1 MKPDPKSNH
10 YALKSNH
17 YDPKAIMQEM
27 MEAVVALYETPSASG
42 DHMSLSAIGE
52 ELELS
57 PQKVKKF
64 LITAGVYDS
73 EIADEVRD
81 LREEGKTVQE
91 IMQIMNL
98 SMTSVNSY
106 LPYTR
111 PVYKTEQ
118 VSEVAE
124 RLQRFRKKQSAISEL
139 KEKLKECGEEEQLEI
154 LWDAL
159 YNLQGMSF
167 ETADGNKFTI
177 RLKSVEYVG
186 DGYSREEETPGTHG
200 KKYVL
205 SDRIYL
211 GSNAGKE
218 TGKEAGKDTD
228 GKDTDGKNTD
238 GKETATE
245 IKYPDTALKYF
256 KEQYAKGYKRTDG
269 TVCSGDVLII
279 QHPAGYAW
287 TKAIPAEEVVK
298 AYRNGRRL
306 YMGTEK
312 MNGSHRVPV
321 DDRGAIESGLTETS
335 LGDTSGEFS
344 SFLYPILGR
353 LGLLEWT
360 TETFEESMER
370 WRKER
375 NEQENYDD
383 DEEEIMMQEEIK
395 SNEEVTAEEKA
406 VADTAEDATEPLT
419 DIDRYHEK
427 MRRAI
432 AGGFENHPEQLADW
446 TEADETMRTI
456 YPMTV
461 LDAIRTAQER
471 KGMVVVLDE
480 GHEKFS
486 QAEKIASAGGMRADG
501 KELRV
506 AVVDCE
512 GENGK
517 KLSTKVFLQ
526 RWVDALCSADPQFNY
541 LTGNSYELEKHLI
554 SQLERNNGRTVTVF
568 LNPQFL
574 CKKRG
579 GKKGGYSAL
588 GEGVTLARM
597 IWDMSSAPMVF
608 CCGTGFKEVLTLED
622 GSASAS
628 FRWRCKGV
636 VQV

>member
-1 MKPDPKSNH
+1 MTNDVTKNK
-10 YALKSNH
+10 KQ
-17 YDPKAIMQEM
+17 YDSKAIMQEM
-27 MEAVVALYETPSASG
+27 MEAVVDLYETPGASG
-42 DHMSLSAIGE
+42 DHMSLNAIGE

-64 LITAGVYDS
+64 LVTAGVYES
-73 EIADEVRD
+73 ETADEIRG
-81 LREEGKTVQE
+81 LKEEGKSVQE
-91 IMQIMNL
+91 IMRITGL

-124 RLQRFRKKQSAISEL
+124 QLQKFRKRQGTIKEL
-139 KEKLKECGEEEQLEI
+139 KERLKECSEDEQLHI

-159 YNLQGMSF
+159 YSLQGMSF

-186 DGYSREEETPGTHG
+186 DGYSVEDATPGTHG

-218 TGKEAGKDTD
+218 TGKET
-228 GKDTDGKNTD
+228 GKNTD

-256 KEQYAKGYKRTDG
+256 KEQYAKGYKRIDG
-269 TVCSGDVLII
+269 TVCSGDVLVI

-298 AYRNGRRL
+298 AYRNGRKL

-312 MNGSHRVPV
+312 MNGNYREVVADLH
-321 DDRGAIESGLTETS
+321 DIG
-335 LGDTSGEFS
+335 GEFAG
-344 SFLYPILGR
+344 FLYPILGR

-370 WRKER
+370 YDRDKEYR
-375 NEQENYDD
+375 EQEHERLEKEGDEMMEAAIKRS
-383 DEEEIMMQEEIK
+383 EEERAARLAAEQPVEETTEEISVIDK
-395 SNEEVTAEEKA
+395 F
-406 VADTAEDATEPLT
+406 EDK
-419 DIDRYHEK
+419 IC
-427 MRRAI
+427 RAI
-432 AGGFENHPEQLADW
+432 AGGFEDRPEQLPNW
-446 TEADETMRTI
+446 TEADEASRTI
-456 YPMTV
+456 FPMTV
-461 LDAIRTAQER
+461 LDAIRTAQAR
-471 KGMVVVLDE
+471 QGMVVVLDE

-486 QAEKIASAGGMRADG
+486 QVEKAAGAGGMSADG
-501 KELRV
+501 KELRI
-506 AVVDCE
+506 AIVDCE

-517 KLSTKVFLQ
+517 RLSTKVFLQ
-526 RWVDALCSADPQFNY
+526 RWVDALCTADPQFNY
-541 LTGNSYELEKHLI
+541 LTGDSYRLEQHLT
-554 SQLERNNGRTVTVF
+554 SELERNSRQFGRTVTVF

-579 GKKGGYSAL
+579 GKKGGYTAL
-588 GEGVTLARM
+588 GEGVTLTRM
-597 IWDMSSAPMVF
+597 IWDMSSAPIVF
-608 CCGTGFKEVLTLED
+608 CCGRGFKEVLTLQD

-628 FRWRCKGV
+628 LRWRCKAV
-636 VQV
+636 VQI

>member
-1 MKPDPKSNH
+1 MKQ
-10 YALKSNH
+10 
-17 YDPKAIMQEM
+17 YDAKAVMQEM
-27 MEAVVALYETPSASG
+27 MDAVVSLYEMPGASG
-42 DHMSLSAIGE
+42 DHMSLNAIGE

-64 LITAGVYDS
+64 LITAGVYES
-73 EIADEVRD
+73 ETADEIKQ
-81 LREEGKTVQE
+81 LREEGKSVQE
-91 IMQIMNL
+91 IMRIMNL

-106 LPYTR
+106 LPYSR

-124 RLQRFRKKQSAISEL
+124 QLQKFRKRQGAITEL
-139 KEKLKECGEEEQLEI
+139 KEKLKKSAEDEQLPV

-159 YNLQGMSF
+159 YSLQGMSF
-167 ETADGNKFTI
+167 ETAEGNKFTI

-186 DGYSREEETPGTHG
+186 DGYSVEDETPGTHG

-211 GSNAGKE
+211 GNNAGKE
-218 TGKEAGKDTD
+218 TNG
-228 GKDTDGKNTD
+228 
-238 GKETATE
+238 E
-245 IKYPDTALKYF
+245 IKYPETALKYF
-256 KEQYAKGYKRTDG
+256 KEPFAKGYKREDG

-298 AYRNGRRL
+298 AYRNGRKL
-306 YMGTEK
+306 YMSDEK
-312 MNGSHRVPV
+312 MNGNYREVV
-321 DDRGAIESGLTETS
+321 ADLRDIG
-335 LGDTSGEFS
+335 GEFAG
-344 SFLYPILGR
+344 FLYPILGR

-370 WRKER
+370 YDRERKDYKQLEK
-375 NEQENYDD
+375 EE
-383 DEEEIMMQEEIK
+383 DEMMQEAIK
-395 SNEEVTAEEKA
+395 RNEEERVAGMEAEQT
-406 VADTAEDATEPLT
+406 VEDRNE
-419 DIDRYHEK
+419 DKYEDK

-432 AGGFENHPEQLADW
+432 AGGFEDHPEQLPDW
-446 TEADETMRTI
+446 TEADETSRTI
-456 YPMTV
+456 FPMTV

-471 KGMVVVLDE
+471 RGMVVVLDE

-486 QAEKIASAGGMRADG
+486 QVEKAAEAGGMSADG
-501 KELRV
+501 KELRI
-506 AVVDCE
+506 AIVDCE
-512 GENGK
+512 GESGK

-526 RWVDALCSADPQFNY
+526 RWVDALCAADPQFNY
-541 LTGNSYELEKHLI
+541 LTGNGYELEKHLI

-579 GKKGGYSAL
+579 GKRGGYTAL
-588 GEGVTLARM
+588 GEGVTMVRM
-597 IWDMSSAPMVF
+597 IWDMSSAPIVF
-608 CCGTGFKEVLTLED
+608 CCGTGFKEVLTLQD

-628 FRWRCKGV
+628 LRWRCKAV
-636 VQV
+636 VQI